1 MWKASFLFRFSWT
14 FVQQK
19 QLVVLG
25 SSTLLLDTGLLT
37 RKSAEVVQLGT
48 THLTNLVDFDAFDVR
63 RLDGEDTLY
72 TNGARHLAYGETLL
86 VLMTGNLDNN
96 AAIQLD
102 TLLVT
107 FDDFV
112 CYSDGVTSLELG
124 ELLASSKSFFSN
136 LN

>member
-72 TNGARHLAYGETLL
+72 TYCTRHLANGEALL
-86 VLMTGNLDNN
+86 VAMARDLDNY
-96 AAIQLD
+96 ATVELD
-102 TLLVT
+102 TLL
-107 FDDFV
+107 
-112 CYSDGVTSLELG
+112 
-124 ELLASSKSFFSN
+124 
-136 LN
+136 